1 MDEMHVQRSYES
13 LGPEA
18 RSLYD
23 PVGADGPVRPQTPG
37 PMARDPEMAF
47 FVLLGNVGERGVSAV
62 GVMSAVASVEAAVRK
77 VEAVAV
83 VFGATLS
90 P

>member
-1 MDEMHVQRSYES
+1 MHAQRSYKS

-37 PMARDPEMAF
+37 PMARDPETAF
-47 FVLLGNVGERGVSAV
+47 LVLLGNVGERGVSAV
-62 GVMSAVASVEAAVRK
+62 GVMSAVETAVGE